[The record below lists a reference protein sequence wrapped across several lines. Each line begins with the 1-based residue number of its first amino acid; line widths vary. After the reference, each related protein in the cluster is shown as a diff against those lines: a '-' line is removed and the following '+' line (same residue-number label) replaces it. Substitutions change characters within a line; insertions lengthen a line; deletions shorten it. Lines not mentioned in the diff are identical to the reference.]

1 VKSNIY
7 KAGPAKSNYQGLDPA
22 LAGLEGMNLD
32 RGGDEDAAKDMSAFY
47 NMQNRVGIELEAQN
61 KYMNKKTAA
70 KQQLWS
76 PEEQER

>member
-1 VKSNIY
+1 M
-7 KAGPAKSNYQGLDPA
+7 KAGAGRRDFAELDPA
-22 LAGLEGMNLD
+22 LAGLEAMNLD

-47 NMQNRVGIELEAQN
+47 NMQRGVGIELEEQN
-61 KYMNKKTAA
+61 KYMNKNTAA